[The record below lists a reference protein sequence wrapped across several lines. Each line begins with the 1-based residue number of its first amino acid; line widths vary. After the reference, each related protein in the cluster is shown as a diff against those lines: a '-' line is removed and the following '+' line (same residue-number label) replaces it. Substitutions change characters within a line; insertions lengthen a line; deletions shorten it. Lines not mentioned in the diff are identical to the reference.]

1 MVDAIFDVFSPLRWC
16 MFAEPVHFYRGA
28 PVKLQAVLAN
38 EDILA
43 PGEYPVRVEVFGP
56 NNERVLQRRL
66 TVNIPHRKGGKPP
79 MAIPVFSETVPAD
92 WPSGKYRVIATFER
106 DAAAAGRAAEFYVG
120 DRAELPPV
128 NADVALWG
136 DDADLAKWLVNC
148 GAHVREFTPKTQ
160 STRELILVAKKS
172 TTQADSA
179 AFQALARH
187 LARGSTAIFLTPT
200 VFAKDQQRAAWLPLA
215 NKGNVIDLPSC
226 IYHNDEWTKRHP
238 IFDGL
243 PCGGLMDYTF
253 YREII
258 SNQAFSGQET
268 PAEVV
273 AGGIAAYPAYSSGL
287 FVTVNHLGSG
297 QFILNTLRIR
307 DNLGKH
313 PAADRLLV
321 NMLRYAARSL
331 DKPLTDLSAD
341 FDQQLKAMGY

>member
-1 MVDAIFDVFSPLRWC
+1 
-16 MFAEPVHFYRGA
+16 
-28 PVKLQAVLAN
+28 
-38 EDILA
+38 
-43 PGEYPVRVEVFGP
+43 
-56 NNERVLQRRL
+56 
-66 TVNIPHRKGGKPP
+66 
-79 MAIPVFSETVPAD
+79 
-92 WPSGKYRVIATFER
+92 
-106 DAAAAGRAAEFYVG
+106 
-120 DRAELPPV
+120 
-128 NADVALWG
+128 
-136 DDADLAKWLVNC
+136 
-148 GAHVREFTPKTQ
+148 
-160 STRELILVAKKS
+160 
-172 TTQADSA
+172 
-179 AFQALARH
+179 
-187 LARGSTAIFLTPT
+187 
-200 VFAKDQQRAAWLPLA
+200 
-215 NKGNVIDLPSC
+215 
-226 IYHNDEWTKRHP
+226 
-238 IFDGL
+238 
-243 PCGGLMDYTF
+243 MDYTF